1 MAAASRRGLPEG
13 ERAGRWKLE
22 SGREICIHTSVPA
35 YYRRAAGA
43 AAREGGGG
51 GMRAAGAA
59 AREGGGGGMREES
72 GALTDSILA
81 AMPASGMEAK
91 KKKSK

>member
-51 GMRAAGAA
+51 GMR
-59 AREGGGGGMREES
+59 EES
-72 GALTDSILA
+72 GALTTDSILA
-81 AMPASGMEAK
+81 AMPASGMGARRRKEQ
-91 KKKSK
+91 